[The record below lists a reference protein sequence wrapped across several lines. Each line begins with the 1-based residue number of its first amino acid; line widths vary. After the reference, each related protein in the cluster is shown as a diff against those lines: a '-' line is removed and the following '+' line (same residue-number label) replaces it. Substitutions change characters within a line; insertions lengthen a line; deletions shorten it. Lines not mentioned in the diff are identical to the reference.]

1 MVFIP
6 NHQRGLDAGNHQD
19 SWDPYAGLP
28 SHWNHEDRNE
38 GDPDYD
44 ENELEVLCLQPF
56 AAVLVNNNHSAGQ
69 ISATAKMWLQAR
81 MSFSFQV
88 ANAHHGLESDSKQ
101 NPMGNLENEER

>member
-1 MVFIP
+1 MLI
-6 NHQRGLDAGNHQD
+6 
-19 SWDPYAGLP
+19 YP
-28 SHWNHEDRNE
+28 SS
-38 GDPDYD
+38 GM
-44 ENELEVLCLQPF
+44 
-56 AAVLVNNNHSAGQ
+56 ATVLVNNNHSAGQ